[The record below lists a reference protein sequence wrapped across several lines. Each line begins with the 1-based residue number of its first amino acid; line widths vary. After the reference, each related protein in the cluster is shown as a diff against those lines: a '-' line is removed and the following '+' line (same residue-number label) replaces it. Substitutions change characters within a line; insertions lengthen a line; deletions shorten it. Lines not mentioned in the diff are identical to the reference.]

1 MTRNERS
8 EYNYIKRSLKTLSL
22 GNSTV
27 LTIEAEGGAEYKQAL
42 HSLYEGIGFHPCA
55 VKTDPRRFDNKER
68 ILYIKADGEALLTD
82 EEREA
87 IQKALAA

>member
-22 GNSTV
+22 DHSTV

-42 HSLYEGIGFHPCA
+42 HNLYKSIGFHPCA
-55 VKTDPRRFDNKER
+55 VKTDSRRFDDKER
-68 ILYIKADGEALLTD
+68 ILYIKADDEVLLTD
-82 EEREA
+82 EERAA
-87 IQKALAA
+87 IQRALAA